1 MLLLKT
7 YAQAGVDVTATN
19 DEKIADYSIFGR
31 IKRSFYGWNFKARL
45 DTASDHL
52 QSVDTYI
59 HMEGGP
65 TNTLL
70 RVRGNVARDFSAAR
84 VTDIGIEQPVDWR
97 GVTAD
102 VSTNYDLD
110 RKKANLVVV
119 YSVRDGSL
127 VTLGIDS
134 EKKQQLSVC
143 QQIGKR
149 HEQTPTVSS
158 KGDIELGYRFN
169 TDSAGALTTIYNP
182 QSALTLKYERG
193 MWMSDLTVPL
203 RDFYKPQQGTR
214 FSVRR
219 SLESFA

>member
-1 MLLLKT
+1 M
-7 YAQAGVDVTATN
+7 
-19 DEKIADYSIFGR
+19 
-31 IKRSFYGWNFKARL
+31 
-45 DTASDHL
+45 
-52 QSVDTYI
+52 
-59 HMEGGP
+59 
-65 TNTLL
+65 
-70 RVRGNVARDFSAAR
+70 
-84 VTDIGIEQPVDWR
+84 EQPVDWR

-102 VSTNYDLD
+102 IATKYDLD
-110 RKKANLVVV
+110 RQKADLAVV
-119 YSVRDGSL
+119 YSVRDGSV
-127 VTLGIDS
+127 VTVEVDS
-134 EKKQQLSVC
+134 ENKQQLSVC

-149 HEQTPTVSS
+149 HELTPTVSS
-158 KGDIELGYRFN
+158 KGDMELGYRFN